1 MHNYDMSAVGLKTI
15 HQISTNLKGI
25 CIQQN
30 SHRFKTFHLSKFT
43 SSKDS
48 EESGRRFEAEQLKDY
63 LPRQS
68 KMHGSGHS
76 LTGAPHQIPPPRTQG
91 AATGGQQ
98 LSATANQFVDKID
111 PFHNKR
117 GTSRRLRIN
126 NSSRYNVDSA
136 QELVQLPLIKDTATN
151 EQPALVIEKL
161 VQCQHVFDFYDPVA
175 QLKCKEI
182 KRAALNELI
191 DHITSTKGAI
201 VETIYPAVI
210 KMVAKNI
217 FRVLPP
223 SENCEFDPE
232 EDEPTLEVSWPHL
245 QLVYELFLRFLESP
259 DFQASIGK
267 KYIDQRFVLKLLDLF
282 DSEDPRERD
291 FLKTVLHRIYGK
303 FLGLRAFIRK
313 HINNM
318 FLRFVYETDSFN
330 GVGELLEILGS
341 IINGFALPLK
351 QEHKVFLV
359 KVLLPLHKPKC
370 LSLYHAQLA
379 YCVVQFIEKDSSLT
393 PQVFEALLKFWP
405 RTCSSKEVM
414 FLGEVEEILD
424 IIEPEQ
430 FKKIIDPLFRQLAK
444 CVSSPHFQ
452 VAERALYF
460 WNNEYILSL
469 IEDTS
474 SLVMP
479 IMFPALY
486 RISKEHWNQ
495 TIVALVYN
503 VLKTFMEMNGKLFD
517 ELTST
522 YKGER
527 IREKQRE
534 KDRDAFWKKME
545 ALELNPPA
553 EGKEVTP
560 SLFPEKLTDYL
571 KKENRS
577 NYQYGTKNSETDVDT
592 TEKAFNGLTVSNP
605 QESDGS
611 NVVPQPVAAAGGGD
625 KSPSVVKKSSTG
637 SDTTPKK

>member
-1 MHNYDMSAVGLKTI
+1 MI
-15 HQISTNLKGI
+15 HSWNRWRK
-25 CIQQN
+25 
-30 SHRFKTFHLSKFT
+30 K
-43 SSKDS
+43 
-48 EESGRRFEAEQLKDY
+48 
-63 LPRQS
+63 
-68 KMHGSGHS
+68 
-76 LTGAPHQIPPPRTQG
+76 
-91 AATGGQQ
+91 
-98 LSATANQFVDKID
+98 
-111 PFHNKR
+111 
-117 GTSRRLRIN
+117 RIN

-136 QELVQLPLIKDTATN
+136 QELVQLPLIKDTPSN

-161 VQCQHVFDFYDPVA
+161 TQCQHVFDFYDPVA

-430 FKKIIDPLFRQLAK
+430 FKK
-444 CVSSPHFQ
+444 SSILSS

-545 ALELNPPA
+545 ALELNPPP

-571 KKENRS
+571 KK
-577 NYQYGTKNSETDVDT
+577 
-592 TEKAFNGLTVSNP
+592 
-605 QESDGS
+605 DGS
-611 NVVPQPVAAAGGGD
+611 IPVPQATAAATGGD
-625 KSPSVVKKSSTG
+625 KSPSLVKKTSTG
-637 SDTTPKK
+637 SETTPKKLRLGFLGYL